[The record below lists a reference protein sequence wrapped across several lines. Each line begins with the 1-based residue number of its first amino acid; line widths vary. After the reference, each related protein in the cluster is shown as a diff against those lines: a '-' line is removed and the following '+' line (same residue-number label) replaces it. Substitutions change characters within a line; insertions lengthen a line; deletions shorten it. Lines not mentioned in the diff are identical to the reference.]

1 MVSFALITSSGDPL
15 SYRDVEEIGSL
26 QKNKIWESSSMLTK
40 TVRIDKFKGY
50 LDLVDVCSL

>member
-1 MVSFALITSSGDPL
+1 M

-40 TVRIDKFKGY
+40 TVPIDKFKHY
-50 LDLVDVCSL
+50 LDLVDVCNL

>member
-15 SYRDVEEIGSL
+15 SYRDVEEMGSL

-40 TVRIDKFKGY
+40 TVPIDKFKGY